1 MAGEGFVAVY
11 LRRAV
16 LFGTG
21 ADAADGGEGGLL
33 SGLGDADVERAF
45 QVGAAGEDGVACLFV
60 LRGAFATEHAFV
72 HAAGARFDASV
83 HGDGMR
89 RQDADVVIHADG
101 GQRHEAVFAVGCA
114 LVDGVRQEAGKVVLV
129 VAGAAA
135 GVRFEGTADGDEED
149 EHGDA
154 VVVDFAVTEDGV
166 VEAGEPCARAGD
178 GDGHVHVEAALFE
191 GEPGVFQE
199 GVAGVE
205 HDRGAGE
212 CADPAQQLFVFA
224 LDAEPGAGVEAGRE
238 HHHLHH
244 AEAGNDEAQQ
254 VVVAAAMVAA
264 LFLVRCGEV
273 RGVAE
278 VGDGGEDGR
287 ERGVTPADFG
297 AACRQ
302 VDVGVG
308 DAVRAFESAAD
319 EPGTGGAVQ
328 AVDVE
333 VDFVIF
339 AVVIG
344 VLGGDVGQVV
354 GLPVAVIVGGIRSRC
369 GAVAH
374 GVVLVEVVRADDGGD
389 GTAGGAAVS
398 MAGVVMDVGAGK
410 DGLLAV
416 VAGHGGVGLWSFLP
430 DATRF
435 RQAA

>member
-1 MAGEGFVAVY
+1 M
-11 LRRAV
+11 
-16 LFGTG
+16 
-21 ADAADGGEGGLL
+21 
-33 SGLGDADVERAF
+33 
-45 QVGAAGEDGVACLFV
+45 
-60 LRGAFATEHAFV
+60 
-72 HAAGARFDASV
+72 
-83 HGDGMR
+83 
-89 RQDADVVIHADG
+89 VIHADG
-101 GQRHEAVFAVGCA
+101 GQRHEAVFTVGCA
-114 LVDGVRQEAGKVVLV
+114 LVHGVRQETGKVVLV

-154 VVVDFAVTEDGV
+154 VVVDFAVAEDGV

-178 GDGHVHVEAALFE
+178 GDGYVHVEAALFE

-224 LDAEPGAGVEAGRE
+224 LDAEPGAGVETSRE

-244 AEAGNDEAQQ
+244 AESGNDEAQQ
-254 VVVAAAMVAA
+254 VVVAAAVVAA
-264 LFLVRCGEV
+264 LFLVRRGEV

-278 VGDGGEDGR
+278 VGDGGEDGG
-287 ERGVTPADFG
+287 ERGVAPADFS

-308 DAVRAFESAAD
+308 DAVRAFEGAAD
-319 EPGTGGAVQ
+319 EPGAGGAVQ

-339 AVVIG
+339 AVAIG

-354 GLPVAVIVGGIRSRC
+354 GLPVAVVVGGIRSRC